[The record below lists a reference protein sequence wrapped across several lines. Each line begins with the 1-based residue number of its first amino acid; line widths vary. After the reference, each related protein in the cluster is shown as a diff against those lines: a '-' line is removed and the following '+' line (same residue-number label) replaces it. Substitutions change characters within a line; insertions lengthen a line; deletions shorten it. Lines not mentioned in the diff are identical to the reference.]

1 MSFWNLKPSGDSTDA
16 ELRIDGEI
24 VMENWWSAEGYI
36 CAKDF
41 RNALKTV
48 GDVTVY
54 INSPGGDVFA
64 GAEIYSALKEHDGHV
79 TVKISGIAASAASVI
94 AMAGDEILMSP
105 VAYMMI
111 HDPWSIAMGNARE
124 MEHEAKIL
132 REIGEGIIAA
142 YTERTGKTHDEI
154 AAMLA
159 DETYMSAQT
168 CIDEGFA
175 DGFYGADSGDSV
187 RTQMRANNY
196 SARRYCA
203 MLHHDESG
211 KAFHEIAAKLGDEFT
226 VHAPDSGDPQPEG
239 DEKRRDAM
247 REYARVMAEI
257 YA

>member
-1 MSFWNLKPSGDSTDA
+1 MSFWNMKPPDADHANA

-24 VMENWWSAEGYI
+24 VMENGWWGSDGGI
-36 CAKDF
+36 CARDF
-41 RNALKTV
+41 RKALGSV

-64 GAEIYSALKEHDGHV
+64 GAEIYSALKEHAGLV

-124 MEHEAKIL
+124 MEHEARVL

-142 YTERTGKTHDEI
+142 YTGRTGKTHDEI

-175 DGFYGADSGDSV
+175 DGYYGVAHGDSV
-187 RTQMRANNY
+187 RAQLRAKNY
-196 SARRYCA
+196 SAKRYCA
-203 MLHHDESG
+203 LLRDS
-211 KAFHEIAAKLGDEFT
+211 
-226 VHAPDSGDPQPEG
+226 APMQECIQ
-239 DEKRRDAM
+239 KRMAAM
-247 REYARVMAEI
+247 REYARIMAEI
-257 YA
+257 YK